1 MRSEQKTETTTKA
14 HAKEKSALELLK
26 ADHEKVT
33 QMFEEYEETHTASK
47 KRKLATEICEA
58 LSVHAQVEEELFYP
72 EVKAALKDKTLVP
85 EATVE
90 HAVMKELIA
99 QIESDEEGGEMYD
112 ATIKVLSEYVKHHIK
127 EEQGELFRKV
137 KQSSLDMAELGERM
151 AARFEDLRAA
161 KH

>member
-1 MRSEQKTETTTKA
+1 MRPEQKTETTTKV

-26 ADHEKVT
+26 ADHEKVSE
-33 QMFEEYEETHTASK
+33 MFAELEETHTASK
-47 KRKLATEICEA
+47 KKKLATEICEA
-58 LSVHAQVEEELFYP
+58 LSVHAQVEEEIFYP

-85 EATVE
+85 EASVE

-137 KQSSLDMAELGERM
+137 KQSSLDLAELGERM
-151 AARFEDLRAA
+151 AERFEDLRAA